1 MATSHPAF
9 RLRPKPM
16 NCQIQDL
23 CTAYSIMKTSFL
35 LTEINQTNMEKA
47 KHSLD
52 QTGHLRV
59 GKAEQGAIPETMCQF
74 WLG

>member
-1 MATSHPAF
+1 
-9 RLRPKPM
+9 
-16 NCQIQDL
+16 
-23 CTAYSIMKTSFL
+23 MKTSFL